1 MDIQMPERE
10 GIEATAAIR
19 EKENSSGKQQPVIA
33 LTAHAMKGDQERCLE
48 AGMDDYLS
56 KPIRPQELDDI
67 LEKYI
72 GRRMEA
78 ANEPQGAR
86 RAEYIN
92 ERSEYR

>member
-1 MDIQMPERE
+1 MPDMD

-19 EKENSSGKQQPVIA
+19 EKENNSGKHQPVIA

-67 LEKYI
+67 LEKYV

-78 ANEPQGAR
+78 ANEPHRAR
-86 RAEYIN
+86 QAEYMN
-92 ERSEYR
+92 EKSDGR